1 MSINIGQFLDTN
13 VWQYGE
19 YKHLIYLGHERE
31 CSLTNKQILERAR
44 ALATGLKTRGIKKG
58 DIVASVLSN
67 IPEIHE
73 IANAITR
80 IGAVYMPII
89 FMLTPP
95 EIRYILEDSK
105 CKIVFTEDK
114 LLDKVREA
122 ASGLNTIEKIICI
135 GKTAST
141 DVVPYD
147 DLQKVSDERG
157 NILEVSKDDL
167 ALIMYAPGTTGHPR
181 GVMLT
186 HFNMYSQIRSGVSVW
201 GTDKG
206 EALVTT
212 IPMNHIYGLLACFEG
227 YVAGIVNILMPPF
240 DPRKVL
246 DVVRKFRVK
255 VLPVVP
261 TMLNFM
267 LMVWDPGK
275 DDLSSLDFLM
285 SSGSYLSL
293 ETLHKVQNT
302 FVIEITQSYGCTEV
316 GGTISLQR
324 KDWPRKPGS
333 TGFPIPGFAVKIIND
348 EGQEVTRGQE
358 GEIICKGPMVMKG
371 YMNKP
376 RETAEVLKNGWFY
389 TGDIG
394 RFDED
399 GELYVTGRKKD
410 IIIKGGE
417 NIDPAI
423 AEGWLSKHPAILENS
438 VFAIDDEKYGE
449 EIAASIVLKPG
460 CNLTEEEILHY
471 LGQHMHHFVLPK
483 KIFFMESLPRTSIGR
498 VLKKEIRRIVNE
510 FS

>member
-1 MSINIGQFLDTN
+1 VSFNIGQFLDAN

-19 YKHLIYLGHERE
+19 YKHLIYLGHENE
-31 CSLTNKQILERAR
+31 FSLTNRQILERAR
-44 ALATGLKTRGIKKG
+44 ALATGLKIRGIKKD

-67 IPEIHE
+67 IPQIHE
-73 IANAITR
+73 IANGVTR
-80 IGAVYMPII
+80 IGAVYMPVV

-105 CKIVFTEDK
+105 CEVIFTEDK

-122 ASGLNTIEKIICI
+122 VRGLNTIKQVICI
-135 GKTAST
+135 GRTAGA
-141 DVVPYD
+141 DVIPYD
-147 DLQKVSDERG
+147 DLLRTSDERG
-157 NILEVSKDDL
+157 NILEVAKDDL

-186 HFNMYSQIRSGVSVW
+186 HFNMHSQINSGVSVW
-201 GTDKG
+201 RTDKG

-227 YVAGIVNILMPPF
+227 YVAGVVNILMPPF

-246 DVVRKFRVK
+246 DVVRRYRVK
-255 VLPVVP
+255 VLPIVP

-267 LMVWDPGK
+267 LMVWDAGK
-275 DDLSSLDFLM
+275 DDLSSLDYLT
-285 SSGSYLSL
+285 SSGAYLPPD
-293 ETLHKVQNT
+293 TLNKAQNT
-302 FVIEITQSYGCTEV
+302 FGIEITQSYGCTEV

-333 TGFPIPGFAVKIIND
+333 TGFPIPGLAVRIIND
-348 EGQEVTRGQE
+348 EGQEVSRGVE

-376 RETAEVLKNGWFY
+376 RETAEVLKNGWLY
-389 TGDIG
+389 TGDLG

-423 AEGWLSKHPAILENS
+423 AEGWLSKHPAILESS
-438 VFAIDDEKYGE
+438 VFAINDRKYGE
-449 EIAASIVLKPG
+449 EIAAAIVLKPG
-460 CNLTEEEILHY
+460 CDLSEQEILKY
-471 LGQHMHHFVLPK
+471 LGQHMHHFVVPK
-483 KIFFMESLPRTSIGR
+483 RIFFMESLPRNSIGR
-498 VLKKEIRRIVNE
+498 ALKKEIRRIVGELN
-510 FS
+510 